1 MSPTAALDRLDRTRA
16 FLSEASPFHLL
27 SDADLDLAARSLSKS
42 HHFQDM
48 TLFVQNKT
56 ILNYVYIVFQGR
68 LEQFIL
74 DGETKILRGFLQEK
88 EVYGGISILFNKG
101 ISIRTVRTLEDVLLL
116 RLPKEIFLQLC
127 SHSTQFTRSFSHSFT
142 QKLEDTPYLT
152 TIAQTVRSGPDETQA
167 GFLNQPISRL
177 MLRKNIV
184 TCSAQDSVQFAAQ
197 RLTDHHQS
205 ALVVCDQDGKNL
217 GLLTDHDL
225 RQKVVA
231 QGRSLDLPVQEA
243 MSSPLITVSS
253 DTLAFEA
260 MLQMMQHGIKH
271 LAVLDESGQL
281 HTMLNEQD
289 FLMAQGRSPVFL
301 MHEIQ
306 EAVDITTLSKLYSH
320 LPGLITSL
328 LEHGAKAQHL
338 NRIITAV
345 ADAILERIMDMSL
358 EESGPPPV
366 PFAFMLLGSEGRKEQ
381 TLKTDQDNA
390 IIFQD
395 VPEDRLE
402 ETQAYFLDLAGLV
415 CSRLNEVGYVF
426 CEFDIM
432 AQNPK
437 WCLPFSQWTKNFQ
450 TWIRAAEPEDLLQAS
465 IFFDFR
471 LGYGH
476 MSLIQELHNFLQK
489 TLGGWVGFF
498 RHLAE
503 NALHFKPPLDF
514 FGNFALQSKKEKKNT
529 LDIKSPMRLIVDFA
543 RLYALKH
550 KIEQTNTFARLQSMA
565 EQGVLDREDADEL
578 IHAYAV
584 LMHTRINHQAKCISE
599 QGIAPNND
607 VNPKQLTHIEQQ
619 MLKEAFKR
627 IRMAQGKMRM
637 ELTQD
642 TGIG

>member
-1 MSPTAALDRLDRTRA
+1 MPNPAALDRLDRTRA
-16 FLSEASPFHLL
+16 FLSEVTPFHVLT
-27 SDADLDLAARSLSKS
+27 DADLDLAARSLSKS

-74 DGETKILRGFLQEK
+74 DGETKTLRGFLQEK
-88 EVYGGISILFNKG
+88 DLYGGLSILFNKG
-101 ISIRTVRTLEDVLLL
+101 TSIRTVRTVEDVLLL
-116 RLPKEIFLQLC
+116 RLPKDIFVQLC
-127 SHSTQFTRSFSHSFT
+127 SSSTQFIRHFSDSFT
-142 QKLEDTPYLT
+142 QKLTDAPYLT
-152 TIAQTVRSGPDETQA
+152 TIAQSVQSPSEEGQA
-167 GFLNQPISRL
+167 GFLNQPLGRM
-177 MLRKNIV
+177 MLQKNMV
-184 TCSAQDSVQFAAQ
+184 TCPSQSTVQAAAQ
-197 RLTDHHQS
+197 RMTEHKQS
-205 ALVVCDQDGKNL
+205 ALVVSDEQGRNL

-231 QGRSLDLPVQEA
+231 PGRSFDLPVSEV
-243 MSSPLITVSS
+243 MSTPLITVSS
-253 DTLAFEA
+253 DSYVFEA
-260 MLQMMQHGIKH
+260 MLSMMQYGIKH
-271 LAVLDESGQL
+271 LAVLDEAGHL
-281 HTMLNEQD
+281 HSMLTEQD
-289 FLMAQGRSPVFL
+289 FLVAQGRSPVFL
-301 MHEIQ
+301 MHEIH
-306 EAVDITTLSKLYSH
+306 EASDIASLTTLYSH

-328 LEHGAKAQHL
+328 LEHGAKAAHL

-345 ADAILERIMDMSL
+345 ADAILDKIMRISL
-358 EESGPPPV
+358 EETGPPPV

-390 IIFQD
+390 IVFED
-395 VPEDRLE
+395 VPENRFQ
-402 ETQAYFLDLAGLV
+402 ETQSFFLHLAQLV
-415 CSRLNEVGYVF
+415 CSRLNDVGYVF

-437 WCLPFSQWTKNFQ
+437 WCQPLSQWTKNFQ

-471 LGYGH
+471 LGYGDEQ
-476 MSLIQELHNFLQK
+476 LIQGLFDFLNK
-489 TLGGWVGFF
+489 TLGGWKGFF

-514 FGNFALQSKKEKKNT
+514 FGNFALQSKGDKKNT

-543 RLYALKH
+543 RLYALQH
-550 KIEQTNTFARLQSMA
+550 KIPETNTFDRLQGMT
-565 EQGVLDREDADEL
+565 EQGVLDKEDADEL

-584 LMHTRINHQAKCISE
+584 LMHTRLSHHARCISE
-599 QGIAPNND
+599 LGIQPNND
-607 VNPKQLTHIEQQ
+607 INPKVLTHIEQQ

-637 ELTQD
+637 ELTYD
-642 TGIG
+642 TGI